1 MVAFN
6 STEVIKAQN
15 LLNYLTK
22 ASGFVSLKEILET
35 FNISRRTAFNWLN
48 STNKILRENNVVESV
63 NSTNYGYKI
72 TDRTKRELHSKHEM
86 IQ

>member
-35 FNISRRTAFNWLN
+35 FNISRRTAFN
-48 STNKILRENNVVESV
+48 
-63 NSTNYGYKI
+63 
-72 TDRTKRELHSKHEM
+72 
-86 IQ
+86 